1 MALVS
6 VIRRWHL
13 REQVSIRAIA
23 RRTGL
28 SRNTVRKY
36 LANGVV
42 EPRYPKRNSRSNL
55 DHFAEK
61 LAGWLKAES
70 SRGRKQRLSVKELY
84 VRLRQLGYCGSY
96 DRVSAF
102 ARRWR
107 RARPT
112 SSMWSR
118 PLRKPRS
125 RSARWS
131 RYATRSCKPMKR

>member
-1 MALVS
+1 MAP
-6 VIRRWHL
+6 WHL

-42 EPRYPKRNSRSNL
+42 EPGYPKRKSRSNL
-55 DHFAEK
+55 DSFAEK
-61 LAGWLKAES
+61 LTQWLKLEA

-84 VRLRQLGYCGSY
+84 LRLRELGYRGSY
-96 DRVSAF
+96 DRVCAF

-107 RARPT
+107 RAQHEAARTVGRGVFVPLVF
-112 SSMWSR
+112 SAGDAFQFDWSED
-118 PLRKPRS
+118 
-125 RSARWS
+125 
-131 RYATRSCKPMKR
+131 